1 MKKFLLSIFCTL
13 SVMFAFASN
22 YDTVYV
28 KPNTEFNYK
37 LIVDT
42 INHPALK
49 GDNYN
54 KVAWYRGYET
64 PVEGTYDETIVGET
78 LKNVITLD
86 SEKRIHVDNVSDGE
100 TLNGFVFYGYKLDL
114 GTKSNPAPDELLTE
128 DEAAALTTD
137 TIAFIHVLK
146 TLEANNFKSFTV
158 NNGTKAITVNEGDS
172 IEFNIV
178 YNDAVDVQEYAIV
191 SLSEDKKD
199 TTVIVTSDKPYF
211 KVPLKEMEKTTV
223 YPMVSN
229 EINKVIKDGTWG
241 KSITV
246 RPSFKI
252 ESIAVSTVSGS
263 KNSTETFNDTTAT
276 NVLVYNHDSVAFIVK
291 ANVKESNVKYVTN
304 WTLNG
309 NQIVCDTITT
319 SKDGLTLMIN
329 EFKKPDLDGTYKC
342 MILSTDGKVLG
353 EATFIVESQFPTGNE
368 SIAVNKPSLVVANKT
383 IRSNGYDGVVYVYS
397 ITGKLVKTLRIAQS
411 EVVTLD
417 VKNGIYIAKFGKE
430 TVKFVVR

>member
-42 INHPALK
+42 VKHPALK

-54 KVAWYRGYET
+54 KVAWYRGYTE
-64 PVEGTYDETIVGET
+64 PTYQDKQTIVGEV
-78 LKNVITLD
+78 LQNVITLD
-86 SEKRIHVDNVSDGE
+86 GEKRIHVDNVENGN

-114 GTKSNPAPDELLTE
+114 GTKAIADNLLTLTQSN
-128 DEAAALTTD
+128 ALTTD
-137 TIAFIHVLK
+137 TVAFIHVLK
-146 TLEANNFKSFTV
+146 ELNKDNFKSFTV
-158 NNGTKAITVNEGDS
+158 NNGATTLVVNEGDS
-172 IEFNIV
+172 VEFNIV
-178 YNDAVDVQEYAIV
+178 YNEAIDVQEYSIV
-191 SLSEDKKD
+191 SLSEDGKD
-199 TTVIVTSDKPYF
+199 TTVIVTSNKPSF

-229 EINKVIKDGTWG
+229 EIGKVVKDGTWG
-241 KSITV
+241 KKITV

-276 NVLVYNHDSVAFIVK
+276 NVLVYNHDSVAFIVN

-383 IRSNGYDGVVYVYS
+383 IRSNGYDGMVYVYS
-397 ITGKLVKTLRIAQS
+397 ITGKLVKTFRIAQS

-417 VKNGIYIAKFGKE
+417 VTNGIYIAKFGKE

>member
-1 MKKFLLSIFCTL
+1 MRKFLLSIFCTL

-42 INHPALK
+42 VKHPALK

-54 KVAWYRGYET
+54 KVAWYRGYEK
-64 PVEGTYDETIVGET
+64 PTYQDNQTIVGET
-78 LKNVITLD
+78 LENVITLD
-86 SEKRIHVDNVSDGE
+86 GEKRIHVDNVENGN

-114 GTKSNPAPDELLTE
+114 GTKAIADNLLTLTQSN
-128 DEAAALTTD
+128 ALTTD
-137 TIAFIHVLK
+137 TVAFIHVLK
-146 TLEANNFKSFTV
+146 ELNKDNFKSFTV
-158 NNGTKAITVNEGDS
+158 NNGATKLVVNEGDS
-172 IEFNIV
+172 VEFNIV
-178 YNDAVDVQEYAIV
+178 YNDAIDVQEYSIV
-191 SLSEDKKD
+191 SLSEDGKD
-199 TTVIVTSDKPYF
+199 TTVIVTSNKPSF

-229 EINKVIKDGTWG
+229 EIGKVVKDGTWG
-241 KSITV
+241 KNITV

-252 ESIAVSTVSGS
+252 ESIAVSTVSGT

-276 NVLVYNHDSVAFIVK
+276 NILVYNHDSVAFTVN

-309 NQIVCDTITT
+309 NQVVCDTITV
-319 SKDGLTLMIN
+319 SEDGLTLMIN

-417 VKNGIYIAKFGKE
+417 VTNGIYIAKFGKE

>member
-13 SVMFAFASN
+13 SVMFAFASD

-42 INHPALK
+42 VKHPALK

-54 KVAWYRGYET
+54 KVAWYRGYEK
-64 PVEGTYDETIVGET
+64 PTYQDKQTIVGE
-78 LKNVITLD
+78 LLENVITLD
-86 SEKRIHVDNVSDGE
+86 GEKRIHVDNVENGN

-114 GTKSNPAPDELLTE
+114 GTKAIADNLLTKTQ
-128 DEAAALTTD
+128 ANALTTD
-137 TIAFIHVLK
+137 TVAFIHVLK
-146 TLEANNFKSFTV
+146 ELNKDNFKSFTV
-158 NNGTKAITVNEGDS
+158 NNGATTLVVNEGDS
-172 IEFNIV
+172 VEFNIV
-178 YNDAVDVQEYAIV
+178 YNEAIDVQEYAIV
-191 SLSEDKKD
+191 SLSEDGKD
-199 TTVIVTSDKPYF
+199 TTVIVTSNKPSF

-229 EINKVIKDGTWG
+229 EIGKVVKDGTWG
-241 KSITV
+241 KNITV

-252 ESIAVSTVSGS
+252 ESIAVSTVSGT

-276 NVLVYNHDSVAFIVK
+276 NILVYNHDSVAFTVN

-417 VKNGIYIAKFGKE
+417 VTNGIYVAKFGKE

>member
-42 INHPALK
+42 VKHPALK

-54 KVAWYRGYET
+54 KVAWYRGYEN
-64 PVEGTYDETIVGET
+64 PTYQDKQTIVGEV
-78 LKNVITLD
+78 LENVITLD
-86 SEKRIHVDNVSDGE
+86 GEKRIHVDNVENGN

-114 GTKSNPAPDELLTE
+114 GTKAIADNLLTKTQ
-128 DEAAALTTD
+128 ANALTTD
-137 TIAFIHVLK
+137 TVAFIHVLK
-146 TLEANNFKSFTV
+146 ELNKDNFKSFTV
-158 NNGTKAITVNEGDS
+158 NNGATTLVVNEGDS
-172 IEFNIV
+172 VEFNIV
-178 YNDAVDVQEYAIV
+178 YNEAIDVQEYSIV
-191 SLSEDKKD
+191 TLSEDGKD
-199 TTVIVTSDKPYF
+199 TTVIVTSNKPSF

-229 EINKVIKDGTWG
+229 EIGKVVKDGTWG
-241 KSITV
+241 KKITV

-252 ESIAVSTVSGS
+252 ESISVSTVSGT

-276 NVLVYNHDSVAFIVK
+276 NVLVYNHDSVAFIVN
-291 ANVKESNVKYVTN
+291 ANVKESTVKYVTN

-329 EFKKPDLDGTYKC
+329 EFRKPDLDGTYKC

-411 EVVTLD
+411 EAVTLD
-417 VKNGIYIAKFGKE
+417 VTNGIYIAKFGKE

>member
-1 MKKFLLSIFCTL
+1 MRKFLLSIFCTL

-42 INHPALK
+42 VKHPALK

-54 KVAWYRGYET
+54 KVAWYRGYEK
-64 PVEGTYDETIVGET
+64 PTYQDKQTIVGE
-78 LKNVITLD
+78 LLGNVITLD
-86 SEKRIHVDNVSDGE
+86 GEKRIHVDNVENGN

-114 GTKSNPAPDELLTE
+114 GTKAIADNLLTKTQ
-128 DEAAALTTD
+128 ANALTTD
-137 TIAFIHVLK
+137 TVAFIHVLK
-146 TLEANNFKSFTV
+146 ELNKDNFKSFTV
-158 NNGTKAITVNEGDS
+158 NNGATTLVVNEGDS
-172 IEFNIV
+172 VEFNIV
-178 YNDAVDVQEYAIV
+178 YNEAIDVQEYAIV
-191 SLSEDKKD
+191 SLSEDGKD
-199 TTVIVTSDKPYF
+199 TTVIVTSNKPSF

-229 EINKVIKDGTWG
+229 EIGKVVKDGTWG
-241 KSITV
+241 KNITV

-252 ESIAVSTVSGS
+252 ESIAVSTVSGT

-276 NVLVYNHDSVAFIVK
+276 NVLVYNHDSVAFIVN

-309 NQIVCDTITT
+309 NQVVCDTITT

-329 EFKKPDLDGTYKC
+329 EFRKPDLDGTYKC

-417 VKNGIYIAKFGKE
+417 VTNGIYIAKFGKE

>member
-42 INHPALK
+42 VKHPALK

-54 KVAWYRGYET
+54 KVAWYRGYEK
-64 PVEGTYDETIVGET
+64 PTYQDKQTIVGE
-78 LKNVITLD
+78 LLGNVITLD
-86 SEKRIHVDNVSDGE
+86 GEKRIHVDNVENGN

-114 GTKSNPAPDELLTE
+114 GTKAIADNLLTKTQ
-128 DEAAALTTD
+128 AASLTTD
-137 TIAFIHVLK
+137 TVAFIHVLEELVDTK
-146 TLEANNFKSFTV
+146 LSGFKINNRNDLQKL
-158 NNGTKAITVNEGDS
+158 TVNEGDS
-172 IEFNIV
+172 VEFEIT
-178 YNDAVDVQEYAIV
+178 YNNALDVQEYAIV

-223 YPMVSN
+223 YAMVSN
-229 EINKVIKDGTWG
+229 EIGKLVKTRWG
-241 KSITV
+241 KDITV

-276 NVLVYNHDSVAFIVK
+276 NVLVYNHDSVAFIIN

-411 EVVTLD
+411 EAVTLD
-417 VKNGIYIAKFGKE
+417 VTNGIYIAKFGKE

>member
-1 MKKFLLSIFCTL
+1 MRKFLLSIFCTL
-13 SVMFAFASN
+13 SVIFAFASN

-42 INHPALK
+42 VKHPALK
-49 GDNYN
+49 GNNYN
-54 KVAWYRGYET
+54 KVAWYRGYEK
-64 PVEGTYDETIVGET
+64 PTYQEKQTIVGEV
-78 LKNVITLD
+78 LENVITLD
-86 SEKRIHVDNVSDGE
+86 GEKRIHVDNVENGN

-114 GTKSNPAPDELLTE
+114 GTKAIADNLLTKTQ
-128 DEAAALTTD
+128 ANALTTD
-137 TIAFIHVLK
+137 TVAFIHVLK
-146 TLEANNFKSFTV
+146 ELNKDNFKSFTV
-158 NNGTKAITVNEGDS
+158 NNGATTLVVNEGDS
-172 IEFNIV
+172 VEFNIV
-178 YNDAVDVQEYAIV
+178 YNEAIDVQEYSIV
-191 SLSEDKKD
+191 SLSEDGKD
-199 TTVIVTSDKPYF
+199 TTVIVTSNKPSF

-229 EINKVIKDGTWG
+229 EIGKVVKDGTWG
-241 KSITV
+241 KKITV

-252 ESIAVSTVSGS
+252 ESISVSTVSGT

-276 NVLVYNHDSVAFIVK
+276 NVLVYNHDSVAFIVN

-329 EFKKPDLDGTYKC
+329 EFRKPDLDGTYKC

-383 IRSNGYDGVVYVYS
+383 IRSNGYNGVVYVYS
-397 ITGKLVKTLRIAQS
+397 ITGKLVKTLRITQS
-411 EVVTLD
+411 EAVTLD

>member
-1 MKKFLLSIFCTL
+1 MRKFLLSIFCTL

-42 INHPALK
+42 VKHPALK

-54 KVAWYRGYET
+54 KVAWYRGYEK
-64 PVEGTYDETIVGET
+64 PTYQDKQTIVGE
-78 LKNVITLD
+78 LLGNVITLD
-86 SEKRIHVDNVSDGE
+86 GEKRIHVDNVENGN

-114 GTKSNPAPDELLTE
+114 GTKAIADNLLTKTQ
-128 DEAAALTTD
+128 ANALTTD
-137 TIAFIHVLK
+137 TVAFIHVLK
-146 TLEANNFKSFTV
+146 ELNKDNFKSFTV
-158 NNGTKAITVNEGDS
+158 NNGATTLVVNEGDS
-172 IEFNIV
+172 VEFNIV
-178 YNDAVDVQEYAIV
+178 YNEAIDVQEYSIV
-191 SLSEDKKD
+191 TLSEDGKD
-199 TTVIVTSDKPYF
+199 TTVIVTSNKPSF

-229 EINKVIKDGTWG
+229 EIGKVVKDGTWG
-241 KSITV
+241 KNITV

-252 ESIAVSTVSGS
+252 ESISVSTVSGT

-276 NVLVYNHDSVAFIVK
+276 NVLVYNHDSVAFIVN

-309 NQIVCDTITT
+309 NQVVCDTITT

-417 VKNGIYIAKFGKE
+417 VTNGIYIAKFGKE
-430 TVKFVVR
+430 AVKFVVR

>member
-1 MKKFLLSIFCTL
+1 MRKFLLSIFCTL
-13 SVMFAFASN
+13 SAMVLFASN

-37 LIVDT
+37 LVVDT
-42 INHPALK
+42 VNHPALK

-54 KVAWYRGYET
+54 KVAWYRGYEK
-64 PVEGTYDETIVGET
+64 PTYQDNQTIVGET
-78 LKNVITLD
+78 LENIITLD
-86 SEKRIHVDNVSDGE
+86 GEKRIHVDNVENGK

-114 GTKSNPAPDELLTE
+114 GTKSIPDNLLTKTQSL
-128 DEAAALTTD
+128 ALTTD
-137 TIAFIHVLK
+137 TVAFIHVLEELNDTK
-146 TLEANNFKSFTV
+146 LSGFKINNK
-158 NNGTKAITVNEGDS
+158 NDLQKLTVNEGDS
-172 IEFNIV
+172 VEFEIT
-178 YNDAVDVQEYAIV
+178 YNNALDVQEYAIV

-223 YPMVSN
+223 YAMVSN
-229 EINKVIKDGTWG
+229 EIGKLVKTRWG
-241 KSITV
+241 KDITV

-252 ESIAVSTVSGS
+252 ESIAVSTVSGG

-276 NVLVYNHDSVAFIVK
+276 NVLVYNHDSVAFIVN

-329 EFKKPDLDGTYKC
+329 EFRKPDLDGTYKC

-368 SIAVNKPSLVVANKT
+368 SIAVNKPSLVVANKA

-411 EVVTLD
+411 EAVTLD

>member
-1 MKKFLLSIFCTL
+1 MRKFLLSIFCTL

-37 LIVDT
+37 LVVDT
-42 INHPALK
+42 VKHPALK

-54 KVAWYRGYET
+54 KVAWYRGYEK
-64 PVEGTYDETIVGET
+64 PTYQDNQTIVGET
-78 LKNVITLD
+78 LENVITLD
-86 SEKRIHVDNVSDGE
+86 GEKRIHVDNVENGN

-114 GTKSNPAPDELLTE
+114 GTKAIADNLLTLTQSN
-128 DEAAALTTD
+128 ALTTD
-137 TIAFIHVLK
+137 TVAFIHVIKELNK
-146 TLEANNFKSFTV
+146 DNFKSFTV
-158 NNGTKAITVNEGDS
+158 NNGATTLVVNEGDS
-172 IEFNIV
+172 VEFNIV
-178 YNDAVDVQEYAIV
+178 YNEAIDVQEYSIV
-191 SLSEDKKD
+191 SLSEDGKD
-199 TTVIVTSDKPYF
+199 TTVIVTSNKPSF

-229 EINKVIKDGTWG
+229 EIGKVVKDGTWG
-241 KSITV
+241 KKITV

-276 NVLVYNHDSVAFIVK
+276 NILVYNHDSIAFTVN

-309 NQIVCDTITT
+309 NQVVCDTITV
-319 SKDGLTLMIN
+319 SEDGLTLMIN

-368 SIAVNKPSLVVANKT
+368 SIAVNKPSLAVANKT

-417 VKNGIYIAKFGKE
+417 VTNGIYIAKFGKE

>member
-42 INHPALK
+42 VKHPALK

-54 KVAWYRGYET
+54 EVAWYRGYEK
-64 PVEGTYDETIVGET
+64 PTYQDNQTIVGET
-78 LKNVITLD
+78 LQNVITLD
-86 SEKRIHVDNVSDGE
+86 GEKRIHVDNVENGN

-114 GTKSNPAPDELLTE
+114 GTKAIADNLLTKTQ
-128 DEAAALTTD
+128 ANALTTD
-137 TIAFIHVLK
+137 TVAFIHVLK
-146 TLEANNFKSFTV
+146 ELNKDNFKSFTV
-158 NNGTKAITVNEGDS
+158 NNGATKLVVNEGDS
-172 IEFNIV
+172 VEFNIV
-178 YNDAVDVQEYAIV
+178 YNEAIDVQEYSIV
-191 SLSEDKKD
+191 SLSEDGKD
-199 TTVIVTSDKPYF
+199 TTVIVTSDKPSF

-229 EINKVIKDGTWG
+229 EIGKVVKDGTWG
-241 KSITV
+241 KNITV

-276 NVLVYNHDSVAFIVK
+276 NVLVYNHDSVAFIIN

-329 EFKKPDLDGTYKC
+329 EFRKPDLDGTYKC

-368 SIAVNKPSLVVANKT
+368 SIAVNKPSLAVANKT

-417 VKNGIYIAKFGKE
+417 VTNGIYVAKFGKE

>member
-1 MKKFLLSIFCTL
+1 MRKFLLTIFCTL
-13 SVMFAFASN
+13 SVIFAFASN

-42 INHPALK
+42 VKHPALK
-49 GDNYN
+49 GNNYN
-54 KVAWYRGYET
+54 KVAWYRGYEK
-64 PVEGTYDETIVGET
+64 PTYQEKQTIVGEV
-78 LKNVITLD
+78 LENVITLD
-86 SEKRIHVDNVSDGE
+86 GEKRIHVDNVENGN

-114 GTKSNPAPDELLTE
+114 GTKAIADNLLTKTQ
-128 DEAAALTTD
+128 ANALTTD
-137 TIAFIHVLK
+137 TVAFIHVLK
-146 TLEANNFKSFTV
+146 ELNKDNFKSFTV
-158 NNGTKAITVNEGDS
+158 NNGATTLVVNEGDS
-172 IEFNIV
+172 VEFNIV
-178 YNDAVDVQEYAIV
+178 YNEAIDVQEYSIV
-191 SLSEDKKD
+191 SLSEDGKD
-199 TTVIVTSDKPYF
+199 TTVIVTSNKPSF

-229 EINKVIKDGTWG
+229 EIGKVVKDGTWG
-241 KSITV
+241 KNITV

-276 NVLVYNHDSVAFIVK
+276 NVLVYNHDSVAFIVN
-291 ANVKESNVKYVTN
+291 ANVKESKVKYVTN

-329 EFKKPDLDGTYKC
+329 EFRKPDLDGTYKC

-411 EVVTLD
+411 EAVTLD

>member
-1 MKKFLLSIFCTL
+1 
-13 SVMFAFASN
+13 MFAFASN

-42 INHPALK
+42 VKHPALK

-54 KVAWYRGYET
+54 KVAWYRGYEN
-64 PVEGTYDETIVGET
+64 PTYQDKQTIVGEV
-78 LKNVITLD
+78 LENVITLD
-86 SEKRIHVDNVSDGE
+86 GEKRIHVDNVENGN

-114 GTKSNPAPDELLTE
+114 GTKAIADNLLTKTQ
-128 DEAAALTTD
+128 ANALTTD
-137 TIAFIHVLK
+137 TVAFIHVLK
-146 TLEANNFKSFTV
+146 ELNKDNFKSFTV
-158 NNGTKAITVNEGDS
+158 NNGATTLVVNEGDS
-172 IEFNIV
+172 VEFNIV
-178 YNDAVDVQEYAIV
+178 YNEAIDVQEYSIV
-191 SLSEDKKD
+191 TLSEDGKD
-199 TTVIVTSDKPYF
+199 TTVIVTSNKPSF

-229 EINKVIKDGTWG
+229 EIGKVVKDGTWG
-241 KSITV
+241 KKITV

-252 ESIAVSTVSGS
+252 ESISVSTVSGT

-276 NVLVYNHDSVAFIVK
+276 NVLVYNHDSVAFIVN

-329 EFKKPDLDGTYKC
+329 EFRKPDLDGTYKC

-397 ITGKLVKTLRIAQS
+397 ITGKLVKTFRIAQS
-411 EVVTLD
+411 EVITLD
-417 VKNGIYIAKFGKE
+417 VTNGIYIAKFGKE